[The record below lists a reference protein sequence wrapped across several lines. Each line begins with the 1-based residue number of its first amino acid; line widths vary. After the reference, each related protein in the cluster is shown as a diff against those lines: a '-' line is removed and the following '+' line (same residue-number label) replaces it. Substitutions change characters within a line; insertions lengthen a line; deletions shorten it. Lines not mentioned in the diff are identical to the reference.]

1 MPELPEVEVV
11 RRGLLRHLP
20 GRTITSFHQS
30 GKRLRLPIPAAEID
44 QHLIGASVVDV
55 SRRAKYLLVHFD
67 SGALMILHLGM
78 SGKLGVFR
86 KSAETGLHDHACW
99 RLDNGYELRFNDV
112 RRFGSIRLFSP
123 GEGKRAEDLVF
134 KSAGPEPLSKGFS
147 GRYLYERARN
157 KSQPV
162 KNFIMD
168 SRTVVGVG
176 NIYANESLFS
186 AGIRPSRKAG
196 AISRRRYT
204 RLVDE
209 IQKVLLRAIEFGGS
223 TISDFIG
230 AGGESGYFQVHFNV
244 YGKTGDPC
252 PNCSAPIRHVRLAG
266 RASFF
271 CPGCQH

>member
-20 GRTITSFHQS
+20 GRTITGFRQS
-30 GKRLRLPIPAAEID
+30 GKKLRTPIPAAQIRKY
-44 QHLIGASVVDV
+44 LVGASVIDIN
-55 SRRAKYLLVHFD
+55 RRAKYLLIDF
-67 SGALMILHLGM
+67 SNGALLILHLGM
-78 SGKLGVFR
+78 SGKLTIFPEN
-86 KSAETGLHDHACW
+86 AEPGHHDHACW
-99 RLDNGYELRFNDV
+99 GLDDGYELRFNDP
-112 RRFGSIRLFSP
+112 RRFGSIRFFGP
-123 GEGKRAEDLVF
+123 DKRGLAHDVVF
-134 KSAGPEPLSKGFS
+134 KTAGPEPFS
-147 GRYLYERARN
+147 EEFSATYLYQKARK

-186 AGIRPSRKAG
+186 AGIRPTRKAG
-196 AISRRRYT
+196 AISQQRYT

-244 YGKTGDPC
+244 YGKAGEPC
-252 PNCSAPIRHVRLAG
+252 PICALPIRQVKLAG

-271 CPGCQH
+271 CTNCQH

>member
-20 GRTITSFHQS
+20 GRSITSFHDS
-30 GKRLRLPIPAAEID
+30 GKKLRIPIPAAQIKEL
-44 QHLIGASVVDV
+44 LIGASVVDV

-67 SGALMILHLGM
+67 SGAVMILHLGM
-78 SGKLGVFR
+78 SGKLGVFPD
-86 KSAETGLHDHACW
+86 SAEPGFHDHACW
-99 RLDNGYELRFNDV
+99 SLDNGQELRFNDV
-112 RRFGSIRLFSP
+112 RRFGSIRLFGP
-123 GEGKRAEDLVF
+123 GESGRAEDLVF
-134 KSAGPEPLSKGFS
+134 KSAGPEPFSNTFS
-147 GRYLYERARN
+147 GRYLYERARG

-204 RLVDE
+204 RLADE
-209 IQKVLLRAIEFGGS
+209 IRNVLLRAIDFGGS

-244 YGKTGDPC
+244 YGKTGEPC
-252 PNCSAPIRHVRLAG
+252 PNCSTTIKQVKLAG
-266 RASFF
+266 RTSFF